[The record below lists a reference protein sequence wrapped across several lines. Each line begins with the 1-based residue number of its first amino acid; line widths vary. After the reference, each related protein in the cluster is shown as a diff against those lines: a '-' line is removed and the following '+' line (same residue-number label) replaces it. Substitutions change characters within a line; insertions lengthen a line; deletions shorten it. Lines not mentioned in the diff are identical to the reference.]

1 MAQNLVS
8 SSIGRKVLM
17 ALSGFFLMVFLLQ
30 HFSIN
35 LLSVIGADLFNEVSH
50 FMGTNPL
57 IQFVLQPILIAG
69 FMFHLFMGIYL
80 DFKNNKA
87 RPIKYAMDKP
97 SANSNWMSRNMII
110 SGLMIFLFLGLHFY
124 DFWFPEINIK
134 FIKGDWTGLN
144 DTQDP
149 KSGYRYLEELNHKFH
164 DLWRVIIYCI
174 AFIFLSLHLLHGFQ
188 SAFQSAGFNSNKYTP
203 SIKLISNIYAI
214 VIPLG
219 FIFIALFHYFN
230 QIPIKIQ

>member
-1 MAQNLVS
+1 MNNGLS
-8 SSIGRKVLM
+8 SSSVGRKALM
-17 ALSGFFLMVFLLQ
+17 ALSGFFLMVFLMQ
-30 HFSIN
+30 HFVIN
-35 LLSVIGADLFNEVSH
+35 LLSVFSTDLFNEVSH

-124 DFWFPEINIK
+124 DFWLPEINTK
-134 FIKGDWTGLN
+134 FIKGDWTGLY
-144 DTQDP
+144 D
-149 KSGYRYLEELNHKFH
+149 GEYRYWEELHHKFH

-174 AFIFLSLHLLHGFQ
+174 SFIFLSLHLLHGFQ
-188 SAFQSAGFNSNKYTP
+188 SAFQSAGFNHNKYTP
-203 SIKLISNIYAI
+203 TIKKLGNLYAI
-214 VIPLG
+214 IIPAG
-219 FIFIALFHYFN
+219 FVFIALFHYIN
-230 QIPIKIQ
+230 QL

>member
-8 SSIGRKVLM
+8 TSIGRKVLM

-35 LLSVIGADLFNEVSH
+35 LLSVIDADLFNEVSH

-57 IQFVLQPILIAG
+57 IQFVLQPLLIAG

-97 SANSNWMSRNMII
+97 STNSNWMSRNMVI

-124 DFWFPEINIK
+124 DFWFPEIKTK
-134 FIKGDWTGLN
+134 FIEGDWSGLHN
-144 DTQDP
+144 
-149 KSGYRYLEELNHKFH
+149 GELRYWEELNHKFH

-174 AFIFLSLHLLHGFQ
+174 SFIFLSLHLLHGFQ
-188 SAFQSAGFNSNKYTP
+188 SAFQSAGFNSNKHTP
-203 SIKLISNIYAI
+203 TIKLISNVYAI

-230 QIPIKIQ
+230 QNPIIIN